1 MRKDYNKLT
10 GNMGFLDKI
19 LKMDE
24 KDGSV
29 NSTASTYEVL
39 FNKIEYSIKSSNPY
53 MDQKSL
59 FTKTKEIYLAM
70 CKCLDCK
77 CVDDIYKPINKA
89 ISKTLSSKN
98 GY

>member
-24 KDGSV
+24 KNGSV
-29 NSTASTYEVL
+29 NSTTSTYEVL

-70 CKCLDCK
+70 CKCLGCK

>member
-53 MDQKSL
+53 IDQKSL

>member
-1 MRKDYNKLT
+1 MTKDYNKLSV
-10 GNMGFLDKI
+10 NMGFLDKI

-24 KDGSV
+24 KNGSV
-29 NSTASTYEVL
+29 NSSTSMYEVL
-39 FNKIEYSIKSSNPY
+39 FNKIEYSVKSSNPAI
-53 MDQKSL
+53 DQESL
-59 FTKTKEIYLAM
+59 FKKTKEIYLAM

-77 CVDDIYKPINKA
+77 CADDIYKPINKA

>member
-1 MRKDYNKLT
+1 MIKDYNKLT

-24 KDGSV
+24 KNGSV
-29 NSTASTYEVL
+29 NLATSMYEVL
-39 FNKIEYSIKSSNPY
+39 FNKIEYSIKSSDPSI
-53 MDQKSL
+53 DQKSL
-59 FTKTKEIYLAM
+59 FAKTKEIYLAM

-77 CVDDIYKPINKA
+77 CLDDIYKPINKA

>member
-24 KDGSV
+24 NDSV
-29 NSTASTYEVL
+29 NSSTAMYDVL
-39 FNKIEYSIKSSNPY
+39 FDKIEYSIKSNNPSI
-53 MDQKSL
+53 DQKSL
-59 FTKTKEIYLAM
+59 LAKTKEIYLAM